1 MTRATVHRL
10 RKPRE
15 HGTIRATIWPWG
27 YRSRLRP
34 SSLTEILAELDE
46 RPDPGRAVCGYQ
58 IKVGTERNPLWL
70 HPCGDRYEVTDT
82 RPLEP
87 PFATECEARLART
100 WFIETV
106 PDVPTLC
113 EPVYTQAPLGARPKT
128 SHTS

>member
-1 MTRATVHRL
+1 MHRL
-10 RKPRE
+10 RKPSE
-15 HGTIRATIWPWG
+15 HGTVRRDPLAVACPAHG
-27 YRSRLRP
+27 CVG

-58 IKVGTERNPLWL
+58 IKVGTERNPFWL
-70 HPCGDRYEVTDT
+70 HRSGDQYEVTDT
-82 RPLEP
+82 RPFEP

-100 WFIETV
+100 WFIETM

-113 EPVYTQAPLGARPKT
+113 EPVYTQAPLAVWAAT